1 MHPLLVDYHSSLEE
15 ALSKL
20 IEADEYLLASDDK
33 QGTTGRNGASASASG
48 PSHDVDEDEEDL
60 LLQQDVETVKSMFHA
75 HEQLMND
82 LAEYESRI
90 TELLNEGKVLL
101 DSSYCTQEEKKVIMS
116 QRSELANRWHSLQR
130 RYSIRQSRL
139 HEALMLLQQKQI
151 DNLKAWLIS
160 AEDRISNLMDIGPD
174 LQSVQRQLVEYEV
187 RKSCV
192 RFE

>member
-1 MHPLLVDYHSSLEE
+1 MHPLLVDYHSNLEE
-15 ALSKL
+15 ALSRL
-20 IEADEYLLASDDK
+20 IEADELLASDEK
-33 QGTTGRNGASASASG
+33 QGTTGRNGASASG

-82 LAEYESRI
+82 LTEYESRI

-101 DSSYCTQEEKKVIMS
+101 DSSYCTQDEKKVIMS

-174 LQSVQRQLVEYEV
+174 LQSVQQQLVEYEV
-187 RKSCV
+187 RKS
-192 RFE
+192 FD